1 MRYAL
6 DTSVLVRILTGL
18 PQPLA
23 ANVAMALEK
32 KRRAGDSFVVSNLV
46 LSEAYYA
53 VQHHYGV
60 DKAAALVA
68 LRELSLQRGFEF
80 SDEAK
85 DALALPN
92 IAKASPG
99 FVDRLIHGE
108 QVARGVKVLS
118 CEKDFRRLPDTEL
131 LP

>member
-80 SDEAK
+80 PMRRRGRW
-85 DALALPN
+85 LCRT
-92 IAKASPG
+92 SPRR
-99 FVDRLIHGE
+99 VRD
-108 QVARGVKVLS
+108 LS
-118 CEKDFRRLPDTEL
+118 TA
-131 LP
+131 

>member
-1 MRYAL
+1 M
-6 DTSVLVRILTGL
+6 
-18 PQPLA
+18 
-23 ANVAMALEK
+23 
-32 KRRAGDSFVVSNLV
+32 
-46 LSEAYYA
+46 
-53 VQHHYGV
+53 
-60 DKAAALVA
+60 
-68 LRELSLQRGFEF
+68 LSLQRGFEF

-85 DALALPN
+85 RALALPN

-118 CEKDFRRLPDTEL
+118 CEKDFRKLPDTEL

>member
-32 KRRAGDSFVVSNLV
+32 KLRAGDSFVVSNLV

-85 DALALPN
+85 GALALPN

-108 QVARGVKVLS
+108 QVAHGVKVIS
-118 CEKDFRRLPDTEL
+118 CEKDFRKLPDTEL

>member
-32 KRRAGDSFVVSNLV
+32 KRRAGDSFVMSNLV

-60 DKAAALVA
+60 DKVAALEA
-68 LRELSLQRGFEF
+68 LRVLSLQRGFEF

-85 DALALPN
+85 RALALPN

-99 FVDRLIHGE
+99 FVDHLIHGE
-108 QVARGVKVLS
+108 QVAHGVKVIS
-118 CEKDFRRLPDTEL
+118 CEKDFRKLPDTEL